1 MQINHLH
8 LSVTDVVACAD
19 FLVEHFDFHLVDV
32 KGNNALAVLRGRHD
46 TVLVLM
52 RLPAGVDAETAYPKM
67 FHIGFLVPDPMAV
80 GGKHARLVQHGVRDL
95 SDVQLERGALRFYV
109 RIPGG
114 LLVEVGHDPHG
125 LATAPSAGGVAART

>member
-8 LSVTDVVACAD
+8 LSVTGVVACAD
-19 FLVEHFDFHLVDV
+19 FFVEHFDFHLADLR
-32 KGNNALAVLRGRHD
+32 GNNALAVLRGRND

-67 FHIGFLVPDPMAV
+67 FHIGFLVPDAMSV
-80 GGKHARLVQHGVRDL
+80 GAKHAQLVQHGVPDL
-95 SDVQLERGALRFYV
+95 SDVQFERGALRFYV

-114 LLVEVGHDPHG
+114 LLVEVGHDP
-125 LATAPSAGGVAART
+125 AA